1 MPVKIGTLLNDLA
14 KKVGIDTTLP
24 QYADLLS
31 ANFDIPD
38 DLYKALD
45 SKLFTEDAAKN
56 SLPLKSYFFKQA
68 LDGVDKNLVRLMEE
82 HQFDEESVKEINSIQ
97 SSYER
102 IPTLV
107 KKIKDLES
115 KKTDANKGDRAVLQ
129 EQINALN
136 KEKATLQAEMDKKI
150 QIIKQ
155 ESDNEITN
163 FMLMSSINSANL
175 LTDQF
180 DREVMADMAHKY
192 ITKELTNQGAK
203 VIKKDGALKLVQASD
218 EALDFYADNKAVSFD
233 EFRDSV
239 LSKNKLIAVTKPVA
253 PSGPTYTPPPPQ
265 GTQRPAN
272 SSFLKHLEQA
282 KADITASAG

>member
-1 MPVKIGTLLNDLA
+1 MSVKIGTLLSDLA
-14 KKVGIDTTLP
+14 KKVGVDTSLP

-38 DLYKALD
+38 ELYKLID
-45 SKLFTEDAAKN
+45 TKLYTDDAVKN
-56 SLPLKSYFFKQA
+56 SLLFKNYFFKQA

-82 HQFDEESVKEINSIQ
+82 YQFDEDSMKEINGIA

-107 KKIKDLES
+107 KKIKELEA
-115 KKTDANKGDRAVLQ
+115 KKTDANKGDRAILQ

-136 KEKATLQAEMDKKI
+136 KEKATLQSEMDKKI
-150 QIIKQ
+150 KQIKR
-155 ESDNEITN
+155 ESDDEITN

-180 DREVMADMAHKY
+180 DRAVMAEMAEKY

-218 EALDFYADNKAVSFD
+218 EALDFYADNKSVSFE

-239 LSKNKLIAVTKPVA
+239 LSKNKLIAVTKPA
-253 PSGPTYTPPPPQ
+253 PPTGPTNATPPN
-265 GTQRPAN
+265 GANRPVS
-272 SSFLKHLEQA
+272 SSFAAALAAAQ
-282 KADITASAG
+282 ADIASAG

>member
-14 KKVGIDTTLP
+14 KKVGVDTTLP

-31 ANFDIPD
+31 ANFEIPD
-38 DLYKALD
+38 ELYKAVD
-45 SKLFTEDAAKN
+45 TKLFTDDAVKN
-56 SLPLKSYFFKQA
+56 SLQFKNYFFKQA

-82 HQFDEESVKEINSIQ
+82 HQFDEEAMKEINSIA

-115 KKTDANKGDRAVLQ
+115 KKTDANKGDRAILQ
-129 EQINALN
+129 EQINSLN
-136 KEKATLQAEMDKKI
+136 KEKATLQAEMDKKVQ
-150 QIIKQ
+150 QIKL

-180 DREVMADMAHKY
+180 DRDVMAEMAHKY

-239 LSKNKLIAVTKPVA
+239 LSKNKLIAVTKPA
-253 PSGPTYTPPPPQ
+253 PPTGPTYTPPPP
-265 GTQRPAN
+265 GAPRPVN
-272 SSFLKHLEQA
+272 SSFAAALAAAQ
-282 KADITASAG
+282 ADIAPAG